1 MSTRQELF
9 SSRENYAMTREAY
22 PLEPFMLNKMIALG
36 LVLGLVTGLAAS
48 ATDNAALLWIAK
60 TSAPFGTLFVNA
72 IKMVVIPLVV
82 SIIFAS
88 VARMG
93 DLRALG
99 RLGGTAGAYMVASLV
114 PAVAIGMGVSAL
126 SLRFVPRVEL
136 PSADAV
142 TVPAL
147 QTLSE
152 FFVQLIPA
160 NIFAAASAGRILPLV
175 VFAAL
180 LAMAVATLDTDRRDR
195 MVQAADDIGAALIKL
210 VWWILWLAPIGVF
223 GLIAPATA
231 AMGWGLVQSL
241 GVFIVAVGAGLFIF
255 VALVYFPTLMIFKRR
270 PLTSLRGL
278 GGAIGIAVST
288 TSTATAIPVTLE
300 ETIRN
305 WGVSRTTADLVIP
318 LGASLYRPGSALFQG
333 AAIVFLAHVYG
344 VPIGPGSAAAVLFA
358 TLLVSLTVAPV
369 PSSGVITMA
378 PALDAIG
385 VPVAGLALL
394 LGVDRLPDMMR
405 SGVNVFG
412 HATTAV
418 VADTQKAPADPAEAS
433 II

>member
-1 MSTRQELF
+1 
-9 SSRENYAMTREAY
+9 
-22 PLEPFMLNKMIALG
+22 MLNKLIALG
-36 LVLGLVTGLAAS
+36 LVLGLIVGLVAS
-48 ATDNAALLWIAK
+48 ATNNAALLWIANA
-60 TSAPFGTLFVNA
+60 SAPFGTLFVNA

-99 RLGGTAGAYMVASLV
+99 ALGGKAGAYMVATLV

-126 SLRFVPRVEL
+126 SLRFL
-136 PSADAV
+136 PEVDLPASDAV

-147 QTLSE
+147 QSLSA
-152 FFVQLIPA
+152 FFTQLIPS

-180 LAMAVATLDTDRRDR
+180 LATAVATLDTDRRNR
-195 MVQAADDIGAALIKL
+195 MVQAAEDIGAALIKL

-241 GVFIVAVGAGLFIF
+241 GVFILAVGVGLIIF
-255 VALVYFPTLMIFKRR
+255 VVVIYLPTLMFFKR
-270 PLTSLRGL
+270 PAFASLRGL
-278 GGAIGIAVST
+278 GGAIGIAIST

-300 ETIRN
+300 ETTRN
-305 WGVSRTTADLVIP
+305 WGVSKVTAELLVP
-318 LGASLYRPGSALFQG
+318 VGASLYRPGSALFQG
-333 AAIVFLAHVYG
+333 AAIIFLAHLYG
-344 VPIGPGSAAAVLFA
+344 VPIGLGAAVAVLFA

-405 SGVNVFG
+405 SGVNVLG
-412 HATTAV
+412 QATATV
-418 VADTQKAPADPAEAS
+418 VADTKKTPADPAEAS
-433 II
+433 LTQ